1 MKHRLAVNEV
11 RVPSG
16 QSSLVYAFN
25 ETRIIVFY
33 CIRVTSRSN
42 GLTYIEPE

>member
-1 MKHRLAVNEV
+1 MNEV
-11 RVPSG
+11 RVLSG
-16 QSSLVYAFN
+16 SLVYAFS

-33 CIRVTSRSN
+33 RIGVTNRSN

>member
-11 RVPSG
+11 RVLSDRT
-16 QSSLVYAFN
+16 SLVYAFS

-33 CIRVTSRSN
+33 RIGVTNRSN